1 MTTTS
6 GPPQTPLMRV
16 SHSQMESR
24 VSRLE
29 LFFDL
34 VFVFAITQLSHNLLS
49 HFTPLSGLH
58 TLLLLMAV
66 WWVWMSTTWVTN
78 WLNPETGPVRIMLMV
93 LMLVGLVLASAI
105 PEAFAEK
112 GLLFAGSYALM
123 QVGRTIFALWAMW
136 RSDQRANFMR
146 ILSWAS
152 VSAVLWVAGGV
163 AADGWRLGL
172 WLTALALDYIGP
184 LTGFVTPGLGAS
196 TTHNWTISGEHMA
209 ERAGLFIIIALG
221 ESVLVMGAT
230 FAELPLVA
238 SSVITMT
245 VAFVGSVAMWW
256 IYFVANAEAGTRV
269 ISESSDPGRIG
280 RVAYTYS
287 HVPIVA
293 GIVLMA
299 VGDELVLA
307 HPNGH
312 ISPQLVLTVL
322 GGPLLFVI
330 GNLLFKW
337 LVTGRVPA
345 SHVVGALLLGALALT
360 SGLLSPL
367 WLALLAT
374 AALVGVGVWEGTVT
388 TAIGNT
394 AGGFN

>member
-1 MTTTS
+1 
-6 GPPQTPLMRV
+6 
-16 SHSQMESR
+16 
-24 VSRLE
+24 
-29 LFFDL
+29 
-34 VFVFAITQLSHNLLS
+34 
-49 HFTPLSGLH
+49 
-58 TLLLLMAV
+58 
-66 WWVWMSTTWVTN
+66 
-78 WLNPETGPVRIMLMV
+78 
-93 LMLVGLVLASAI
+93 
-105 PEAFAEK
+105 
-112 GLLFAGSYALM
+112 
-123 QVGRTIFALWAMW
+123 
-136 RSDQRANFMR
+136 
-146 ILSWAS
+146 
-152 VSAVLWVAGGV
+152 
-163 AADGWRLGL
+163 
-172 WLTALALDYIGP
+172 
-184 LTGFVTPGLGAS
+184 
-196 TTHNWTISGEHMA
+196 
-209 ERAGLFIIIALG
+209 
-221 ESVLVMGAT
+221 MGAT